1 MNPNELFL
9 SCIARLE
16 ANWTVQ
22 PGRIE
27 GIIENYKTVFD
38 EVGPSRFVKG
48 VSSIIQSGA
57 YGFFPTCSEF
67 RGYIPQAGKAD
78 ATNHYCGKCD
88 DGWLRSKN
96 TPDAFV
102 HNAIHETA
110 VYPCPCRGGDVSVT
124 DWEGS
129 GQHSKREQTPNEY
142 PAKDYAALAR
152 DRREHPDEYFGEAD
166 VIVMM
171 RMIQNRVAKGIKE
184 PVDMEEVFATIY
196 EARKLYGFYD
206 KKPKAIER
214 KRGGDLTSVKD
225 ILTETPLTALVEN
238 AQVVPENEWNHFED

>member
-1 MNPNELFL
+1 MKRCSVKSLSIHLCHSLLKVYGKSQTFGWEGKMENKKATSNEKPGSGKPSKLNPNELFL

-57 YGFFPTCSEF
+57 YGFFPTCYEF

-152 DRREHPDEYFGEAD
+152 DRREHPD
-166 VIVMM
+166 
-171 RMIQNRVAKGIKE
+171 
-184 PVDMEEVFATIY
+184 
-196 EARKLYGFYD
+196 
-206 KKPKAIER
+206 
-214 KRGGDLTSVKD
+214 
-225 ILTETPLTALVEN
+225 
-238 AQVVPENEWNHFED
+238 